1 MFRTR
6 LHEEWTG
13 EKTVAAWRKWH
24 AQIAAFTR
32 GATEAIL
39 EAAQIRPGMGV
50 LDLACGVGDPA
61 LSIAAGVGPSGHVTA
76 TDLGPGM
83 MSLAEELARKKGLTN
98 IDFREANAESLPF
111 ADASFDVLTCR
122 FGIMFFPD
130 LGKALCECLRVL
142 KPGGRAAFVAWGKKE
157 QPFFTTTAG
166 IVFKHLPVPPPP
178 PDPDGPSLF
187 MFGERDRL
195 RHALQSAGFA
205 NVHEEDRIIT
215 GRWPGS
221 VEEYWEQFTEV
232 AAPFRPLLDQLTPEK
247 RAQAR
252 AESLLAVRKFWNGHE
267 VSLPSKSLLAPPRAL
282 ERPLNDRTNRLD
294 HPSSFLE
301 VIVK

>member
-1 MFRTR
+1 MGSPGTSPDPAKIQMFRTR
-6 LHEEWTG
+6 LQEEWTG
-13 EKTVAAWRKWH
+13 ERTVAAWRKWH

-39 EAAQIRPGMGV
+39 EAAHLRPGMRV

-61 LSIAAGVGPSGHVTA
+61 LSIAAEVAPSGRVTA

-83 MSLAEELARKKGLTN
+83 MSLAEELARKKGLAN
-98 IDFREANAESLPF
+98 MEFREANAESLPF
-111 ADASFDVLTCR
+111 PEASFDVLTCR

-130 LGKALCECLRVL
+130 LGKALRECLRVL
-142 KPGGRAAFVAWGKKE
+142 RPGGRAAFVAWGKKE

-166 IVFKHLPVPPPP
+166 IILKHVPAPPP

-195 RHALQSAGFA
+195 RRALESAGFA
-205 NVHEEDRIIT
+205 NVHEEDRIIP
-215 GRWPGS
+215 GRWSGS

-232 AAPFRPLLDQLTPEK
+232 AAPFRPLLDQLTPEQ
-247 RAQAR
+247 RSQAR
-252 AESLLAVRKFWNGHE
+252 AESLLAVKKFWDGHE
-267 VSLPSKSLLAPPRAL
+267 INLPL
-282 ERPLNDRTNRLD
+282 EIVIGSAMRP
-294 HPSSFLE
+294 
-301 VIVK
+301 

>member
-1 MFRTR
+1 MSTPSTSPDPAKIQMFRTR

-39 EAAQIRPGMGV
+39 EAAQLRPGMRV

-61 LSIAAGVGPSGHVTA
+61 LSIAAAVAPSGRVTA

-83 MSLAEELARKKGLTN
+83 MSLAEELARKKGLAN
-98 IDFREANAESLPF
+98 IEFREANAESLPF
-111 ADASFDVLTCR
+111 PDASFDVLTCR

-130 LGKALCECLRVL
+130 LGKALRECLRVL

-157 QPFFTTTAG
+157 QPFFGTTAG

-178 PDPDGPSLF
+178 PDPEGPSLF

-195 RHALQSAGFA
+195 RRALLSAGFA
-205 NVHEEDRIIT
+205 NVHEEDRIIP
-215 GRWPGS
+215 GRWSGS

-232 AAPFRPLLDQLTPEK
+232 AAPFRPLLDQLTPDQ

-252 AESLLAVRKFWNGHE
+252 AESLLAVKKFWDGHE
-267 VSLPSKSLLAPPRAL
+267 INLPL
-282 ERPLNDRTNRLD
+282 EIVIGYATRP
-294 HPSSFLE
+294 
-301 VIVK
+301 